1 MTITIEAVAR
11 TALSGQALELRAL
24 AQEFLRENQDL
35 RLCQKPVSTDA
46 RVLAVAGLVELFA
59 LRAAQSPPDWASTV
73 KSAPKEIFL
82 VKGLVAGGYTERLC
96 RAESPEPLKKRRL
109 YATLNFFGIRLARG
123 DGATTSIRPNFA
135 DWKPA

>member
-24 AQEFLRENQDL
+24 AQAFLRENQDL

-46 RVLAVAGLVELFA
+46 RVLAVAAGLVELFA

-109 YATLNFFGIRLARG
+109 YAT
-123 DGATTSIRPNFA
+123 PNFLEFA
-135 DWKPA
+135 